1 MSHFTPSYR
10 PWQQRLAYVP
20 DGDLFEGIKSGKVSV
35 VTDHIDRFTKDGIL
49 TKSGELLEAD
59 IIITATG
66 FNLSVMGDMD
76 FDVDGEPV
84 DFSKTFTYRGIMN
97 SGIPNMS
104 FMFGYLRTS
113 WTMRV
118 DLVCDYVCRLL
129 NHMDETGASVCTATL
144 REQDQ
149 DMDVRP
155 WIEDEE
161 FNAGYLKRSMHLM
174 PKQGG
179 NEEWSFCRDY
189 YIEKDLLPTLD
200 LDEDVLVYE
209 STPSDKRANSSR

>member
-1 MSHFTPSYR
+1 MSLQS
-10 PWQQRLAYVP
+10 AA
-20 DGDLFEGIKSGKVSV
+20 
-35 VTDHIDRFTKDGIL
+35 KDGIL

-66 FNLSVMGDMD
+66 FNLSIMGDIA

-84 DFSKTFTYRGIMN
+84 DFANTFTYRGIMN

-104 FMFGYLRTS
+104 FMFGYFRTS
-113 WTMRV
+113 WTMRI
-118 DLVCDYVCRLL
+118 DLVSDVVCRLL
-129 NHMDETGASVCTATL
+129 NHMDELGASVCTPTL
-144 REQDQ
+144 REQDL
-149 DMDVRP
+149 DMAVRP

-161 FNAGYLKRSMHLM
+161 FNAGYLQRSMHLL

-179 NEEWSFCRDY
+179 NEPWTFCRDY
-189 YIEKDLLPTLD
+189 YIEKDLLPALD

-209 STPSDKRANSSR
+209 SAAEPVAVFG